1 MGWRRYFPIIASIL
15 FAVTGWTAEKTLEL
29 VDVKPTPFFPRVEQ
43 GQPLRQ
49 TVLLSL
55 KNSGSPITASVRVAM
70 QGQTAYTEELGALP
84 AGSSQRA
91 IRVPDISQPT
101 ELTLELYRAGES
113 EPAERRTLTW
123 QPQRKWKIYH
133 VAYSH
138 QDLGYADYYH
148 MMRRDVREWG
158 TDLALEYCRQTD
170 DWDTDSQY
178 RWTIETAEPMT
189 KYIQGRSKEVVEE
202 LARRIREGRIEL
214 GAIHNSVNTE
224 GMSYEVMARLFYT
237 PNRYIVDLMGIEPR
251 PTALLDDVV
260 GLTRSLPLF
269 TKEADI
275 PYFFHGRNG
284 LQDQLQPASAEPV
297 YHWLA
302 PDGDRSHMTLF
313 RTQHYHLAAGEFGG
327 GLQTL
332 TPNDVGKLIERFAS
346 RPDWVYDAI
355 LAVDCWDFS
364 LPELRKTFTIRDWNA
379 RFAYPRVISA
389 TMSMF
394 FKDIA
399 SQAQPSKVFVFDKDA
414 PNTWIDQDYTDAEAV
429 GNARILGYELPTL
442 EKLSTLAMVLGG
454 KGYPWLDIW
463 QAYHRLLMYHE
474 HTDAAYAEGPI
485 YAPPTLKDKTAA
497 NALYYEVEV
506 EMHRR
511 LVQEGQGFAARA
523 REDSLGRLDSLI
535 PTGPGKT
542 VIVYNPLNWERTDV
556 VHLETG
562 GLPEKFHLLDNAAH
576 RPVPSQKL
584 PDGTAAFIAEQ
595 VPSLGYKTFLIVPGE
610 ARVKS
615 KSPVRATPTTLEN
628 QFYKITFDATAASIT
643 SILDK
648 QLKTELVDQQA
659 PHRFNEYLY
668 QHVAGDK
675 PEWKGVESAELAAT
689 AGPAAAVMTATI
701 KAPGTNGIRHQVIL
715 YKDLRQIDFVSNID
729 KASCGRTLADYKAG
743 DPARV
748 NNHKEAVFYALPFR
762 VPDFQIHHELAGA
775 VVEPIA
781 DQSKGSS
788 TDYYGIQHFS
798 DLANSQYGVTLAT
811 IEGGLIEYGKPRAS
825 QTWVGESILEKPA
838 KSHVY
843 LYLMNNWFGTNIR
856 IDQPGP
862 KTFHWSVRSHAGDW
876 KQGQAYTFGWNVSHP
891 LIARVVEGARPG
903 KLSAVSQSF
912 AQVDKPNVIL
922 SDMKLA
928 EANGAGV
935 ILRFHELA
943 GVETEATAT
952 LAFLDKITLANETS
966 LVEVDRPAPV
976 KFSDNRITF
985 TLAPHGLK
993 TIRVRK
999 AAAAPAV
1006 QNLAAHAT
1014 SDMTVSLAWQPAGAA
1029 EAVSH
1034 YNVYRDTSADFKPG
1048 LRGLVARP
1056 SEAAYVDQPKL
1067 NYGGWIDN
1075 RLDPATTYFY
1085 KVAAVDR
1092 WNDEGP
1098 ASEAVRVTTM
1108 KASENAAAPARV
1120 EGLYVVNVS
1129 PVSPHNYIALWFY
1142 TNAEP
1147 DVTRYRIHRGT
1158 ISSFTPD
1165 NANLLTELDATAPF
1179 THTTPHGFGTVT
1191 RQLREYNR
1199 IVYVDQDVKAGT
1211 TYYYRVCAVNDS
1223 GKAGECSNENSAR
1236 TKW

>member
-1 MGWRRYFPIIASIL
+1 MRWRRIFQFIGLFMLVASG
-15 FAVTGWTAEKTLEL
+15 AAAQKTIEL
-29 VDVKPTPFFPRVEQ
+29 VEVKPTPFFPRVES

-49 TVLLSL
+49 IAQLAL
-55 KNSGSPITASVRVAM
+55 KNSGNPAAASVRVTM
-70 QGQTAYTEELGALP
+70 QGQAAYTENLGEVP

-91 IRVPDISQPT
+91 IRLPDISQST
-101 ELTLELYRAGES
+101 ELTLELFRAGES
-113 EPAERRTLTW
+113 EPADRRTLTW

-170 DWDTDSQY
+170 DWDADSQY

-189 KYIQGRSKEVVEE
+189 KYIQGRSKAVVEE

-224 GMSYEVMARLFYT
+224 GMSYEAMARLFYT
-237 PNRYIVDLMGIEPR
+237 PNRYIVDLLGIEPR

-260 GLTRSLPLF
+260 GLSRSLPLF
-269 TKEADI
+269 TKEADV

-302 PDGDRSHMTLF
+302 PDGDRGHMTLY
-313 RTQHYHLAAGEFGG
+313 RTQHYHLAPGEFGG

-332 TPNDVGKLIERFAS
+332 TSGDVEKLVARYAA
-346 RPDWVYDAI
+346 RPEWVYDAI

-364 LPELRKTFTIRDWNA
+364 LPELRKTFALRDWNA
-379 RFAYPRVISA
+379 GFAYPRVISA

-394 FKDIA
+394 FIDMA
-399 SQAQPSKVFVFDKDA
+399 SQAQPAKVFVFDKDA
-414 PNTWIDQDYTDAEAV
+414 PNTWIDQDYTDVEAV
-429 GNARILGYELPTL
+429 GNARILGYELPTV

-454 KGYPWLDIW
+454 KGYPWVDIW

-497 NALYYEVEV
+497 NALYYEAEV

-511 LVQEGQGFAARA
+511 LPQEGRDFAARA

-556 VHLETG
+556 VRLETA
-562 GLPEKFHLLDNAAH
+562 GLPEKFHLLDNATR
-576 RPVPSQKL
+576 RPVPSQKF
-584 PDGTAAFIAEQ
+584 PDGTAAFIAEH
-595 VPSLGYKTFLIVPGE
+595 VLSLGYKTFLVVPGE
-610 ARVKS
+610 ARVKTNTA
-615 KSPVRATPTTLEN
+615 VRATPTTLEN
-628 QFYKITFDATAASIT
+628 QFYKVTFDAKSGGIT
-643 SILDK
+643 SIFDK

-659 PHRFNEYLY
+659 SYRFNEYLY

-675 PEWKGVESAELAAT
+675 PEWERVESAELASA
-689 AGPAAAVMTATI
+689 AGPVAAVMTATI
-701 KAPGTNGIRHQVIL
+701 KAPGTNGIRQQVVL
-715 YKDLRQIDFVSNID
+715 YQDLRQIDFVANIA
-729 KASCGRTLADYKAG
+729 KASCGRTLADYKAE

-781 DQSKGSS
+781 DQSVGSS

-798 DLANSQYGVTLAT
+798 DLANAQYGVTLAT
-811 IEGGLIEYGKPRAS
+811 VEGGLVEYGKPRPS
-825 QTWVGESILEKPA
+825 QTWIGESILEKPA
-838 KSHVY
+838 QSHVY

-862 KTFHWSVRSHAGDW
+862 KTFHWSVRSHSGDW
-876 KQGQAYTFGWNVSHP
+876 KQGQAYTFGWTVSHP
-891 LIARVVEGARPG
+891 LMAQVVEGERSG
-903 KLSAVSQSF
+903 KLSAASQSF

-928 EANGAGV
+928 EANGAGL

-943 GVETEATAT
+943 GSETEVTAT
-952 LAFLDKITLANETS
+952 LAFLDKIQQANETS
-966 LVEVDRPAPV
+966 LVEVDRPVPV

-985 TLAPHGLK
+985 TLPGHGLK
-993 TIRVRK
+993 TIRVRM
-999 AAAAPAV
+999 AAAAPGV
-1006 QNLAAHAT
+1006 ENLTAHAT
-1014 SDMTVSLAWQPAGAA
+1014 SDMTVSLTWQPAGAA
-1029 EAVSH
+1029 DAVSH
-1034 YNVYRDTSADFKPG
+1034 YDVYRDTSADFKPG
-1048 LRGLVARP
+1048 LRYLVGRP
-1056 SEAAYVDQPKL
+1056 PEASYVDQPKL

-1092 WNDEGP
+1092 WNNEGP
-1098 ASEAVRVTTM
+1098 ASSAVPVTTM
-1108 KASENAAAPARV
+1108 KPSEKAAAPSRV

-1142 TNAEP
+1142 TNAEA

-1158 ISSFTPD
+1158 TPAFTPD
-1165 NANLLTELDATAPF
+1165 ATNLLTELDATATF
-1179 THTTPHGFGTVT
+1179 THTTPHGFGTAT

-1199 IVYVDQDVKAGT
+1199 ILYVDQDVRPDT
-1211 TYYYRVCAVNDS
+1211 TYYYQVCAVNDP
-1223 GKAGECSNENSAR
+1223 GKVGQCSTENSAR
-1236 TKW
+1236 TKP